1 MEILIA
7 GGGIGGLAASIGLAR
22 SGHQVEVCEQ
32 AERLRTVGA
41 GISLQPNAFQALET
55 LGLAQEVMPRGVT
68 ASRASLW
75 RSDGRL
81 IRDFD
86 FDGYEAETGYRP
98 YIFHRASL
106 LETLFD
112 EAKRHG
118 VDVRFGQRVESI
130 EQQDDAVSVT
140 MDSGV
145 KYEADLLVG
154 ADGIN
159 SRVRS
164 HLFGDETKRFSGYVC
179 WRGIVDDPQLVE
191 SVDSMSEIWGRGQR
205 FGYMRCS
212 ASQIYWFATSSCSTP
227 DVADSDLRST
237 FAGWPKMVSNLLE
250 STPTETIVF
259 NDISD
264 RPPIFPWAK
273 GRITLL
279 GDAAHPMTP
288 NFGQGGSQAI
298 EDAVVLSH
306 LLQNAKAPVSA
317 LRQYEKHRN
326 PRTKQLV
333 EASRRFGKI
342 AQGGST
348 STRFIRDQVL
358 TRLLTHLPNAV
369 SRKKL
374 LRQFDFRGHLSS
386 LND

>member
-1 MEILIA
+1 MKILVA

-22 SGHQVEVCEQ
+22 TGHRVEVCEQ

-41 GISLQPNAFQALET
+41 GISLQPNALEALET
-55 LGLAQEVMPRGVT
+55 IGLEQEIMARGVT

-81 IRDFD
+81 IRHFD
-86 FDGYEAETGYRP
+86 FDGYQAKTGYRP
-98 YIFHRASL
+98 YIFHRGTL
-106 LETLFD
+106 LETLF
-112 EAKRHG
+112 EAAERHG
-118 VDVRFGQRVESI
+118 VDVRFGQRVDSI
-130 EQQDDAVSVT
+130 EQRDDGVRVT
-140 MDSGV
+140 MDSGF
-145 KYEADLLVG
+145 KCEADLLVG

-164 HLFGDETKRFSGYVC
+164 HLFGHETKRYSGYVC

-205 FGYMRCS
+205 FGCMRCN
-212 ASQIYWFATSSCSTP
+212 ASQVFWFATRSCSTR
-227 DVADSDLRST
+227 DAADSDLRSM
-237 FAGWPKMVSNLLE
+237 FADWPKIVGNLLE

-264 RPPIFPWAK
+264 RPPIFPWAR

-317 LRQYEKHRN
+317 LRQYEKHRHA
-326 PRTKQLV
+326 RTKQLV
-333 EASRRFGKI
+333 EASRRFGNI
-342 AQGGST
+342 AQGGRT
-348 STRFIRDQVL
+348 LTRFIRDQVL
-358 TRLLTHLPNAV
+358 TRLLTQLPNV
-369 SRKKL
+369 TSRKL

-386 LND
+386 LSD